1 MSKNYEEIL
10 LAGLFGEKYYSNE
23 DLRINKQY
31 GFMLSRTEL
40 DEYLKFKDCYNC
52 NLKENLYLKTFNSS
66 SIYYY
71 NSKELLNLIKDYLN
85 FFKDD
90 ITINN
95 STIVMENYD
104 EMILSQ
110 IASELEGTLKIEG
123 VNSTRKKVVQIVEE
137 GNIKDLNDQIIFNMY
152 KGYKFIACKP
162 EFNKGNLLKL
172 YKILSYN
179 SLKLEDEIKDFYRD
193 DMVKVENHEG
203 CPVEDIEE
211 CMNSLF
217 IYINQNLKINNIL
230 LPFIAHYYIL
240 YIHPYFDFNG
250 RTARM
255 VALWISLL
263 VNTEFILPTFISE
276 AINDDKSNYYKA
288 IDKSR
293 NSQNDLSY
301 FLIYLVELAN
311 KYYLV
316 YKNLTAIRENLAL
329 NGEAITLREVYYLKR
344 IIINSKK
351 GWFNYRGFIEFASL
365 DITKQGALKI
375 LNRFLELNLLITKT
389 NSHNEKIFLI
399 NDDVIKFAIN

>member
-1 MSKNYEEIL
+1 M
-10 LAGLFGEKYYSNE
+10 
-23 DLRINKQY
+23 
-31 GFMLSRTEL
+31 
-40 DEYLKFKDCYNC
+40 
-52 NLKENLYLKTFNSS
+52 
-66 SIYYY
+66 
-71 NSKELLNLIKDYLN
+71 
-85 FFKDD
+85 
-90 ITINN
+90 
-95 STIVMENYD
+95 
-104 EMILSQ
+104 
-110 IASELEGTLKIEG
+110 EGTLKIEG

-211 CMNSLF
+211 FMNSLF